1 VTWPNDV
8 VTRVVTG
15 AYLSGLGTPA
25 KGRVTFTPTTSV
37 HDTNDALVVED
48 TITVVL
54 NANGEFSLALPTT
67 DNPLLSP
74 SGWAYEV
81 NVRLYG
87 VKPKKFNITL
97 PVGDGTPVSIINN
110 LSATQTTPVINE
122 VTPTPLRDHTGAPGG
137 TFNDVVTRTV
147 IGTYLSALGNP
158 AKGRVT
164 FTPTTRVVDAN
175 DAVIVEDTLTAT
187 LDAQGSFEIDLPTT
201 DNQLLAPEGWAYEV
215 NVRIYG
221 VKPQKFYA
229 TLPYGDGTPVDID
242 GEISLNNSSLVSD
255 GTIGGQP
262 VQGPIGP
269 KGDTGPTGPSG
280 PTGPQGATGPGTLVG
295 AGAPASITGVNGD
308 IYIDSLTGSYYGPK
322 ASGAWPASPFY
333 VFVNNRYIHTQ
344 ASPSSVWNITH
355 SLGGRPSV
363 MVVDSAG
370 TVVIGEISYNSNT
383 SITISFTAPFS
394 GYAYLT

>member
-1 VTWPNDV
+1 MTWPNDV
-8 VTRVVTG
+8 VTRTVTG
-15 AYLSGLGTPA
+15 AYLSASGTPA

-37 HDTNDALVVED
+37 YDTNDALIVED
-48 TITVVL
+48 TITAIL
-54 NANGEFSLALPTT
+54 DDNGEFSLDLPTT
-67 DNPLLSP
+67 DNLLLSP

-87 VKPKKFNITL
+87 VKPKRFNVTL
-97 PVGDGTPVSIINN
+97 PKGDGSAVSIVNN
-110 LSATQTTPVINE
+110 LSTTQVTPVIHE
-122 VTPTPLRDHTGAPGG
+122 IIQTPLQDHTGSPGG

-147 IGTYLSALGNP
+147 TGTYLSALGNA

-187 LDAQGSFEIDLPTT
+187 LDTTGSFEIDLPTT
-201 DNQLLAPEGWAYEV
+201 DNPLLSPTGWAYEV

-221 VKPQKFYA
+221 VKPQKFYV

-242 GEISLNNSSLVSD
+242 SEISLNNSSLVSD

-269 KGDTGPTGPSG
+269 R
-280 PTGPQGATGPGTLVG
+280 GPGTLVG
-295 AGAPASITGVNGD
+295 DGLPTSNIGYDGD
-308 IYIDSLTGSYYGPK
+308 IYIDTSDGSYYGPK
-322 ASGAWPASPFY
+322 ANGAWSLTPIYTPATPTTG
-333 VFVNNRYIHTQ
+333 RYIHTQ
-344 ASPSSVWNITH
+344 ASPSSTWNVTH
-355 SLGGRPSV
+355 TLGGRPSV

>member
-8 VTRVVTG
+8 VTRTVTG

-25 KGRVTFTPTTSV
+25 KGRVTFTPTTGV
-37 HDTNDALVVED
+37 HDTNDALVIED

-54 NANGEFSLALPTT
+54 DANGEFSLDLPTT
-67 DNPLLSP
+67 DNLLLSP

-97 PVGDGTPVSIINN
+97 PAGNGTPVSIINN
-110 LSATQTTPVINE
+110 LSATQVTPVINK
-122 VTPTPLRDHTGAPGG
+122 VTPTPLRDHAGTPGG

-147 IGTYLSALGNP
+147 IGTYLSALGNA

-201 DNQLLAPEGWAYEV
+201 DNPLLAPEGWAYEV

-221 VKPQKFYA
+221 VKPQKFYV

-255 GTIGGQP
+255 GTTGGQSI
-262 VQGPIGP
+262 QGPIGP
-269 KGDTGPTGPSG
+269 R
-280 PTGPQGATGPGTLVG
+280 GPGTIVG
-295 AGAPASITGVNGD
+295 EGAPTFNVGFDGD
-308 IYIDSLTGSYYGPK
+308 LYINSLNGSYYGPK
-322 ASGAWPASPFY
+322 ANGAWPANPFY
-333 VFVNNRYIHTQ
+333 VPSVPVTARHVHTQ